1 MLRLL
6 RSVLLALVGALLVL
20 VAPGLPSSA
29 HDELLESEDEEDE
42 DDEEPSAVMLVDDDV
57 ELSEEWY
64 AEAMTL

>member
-1 MLRLL
+1 MKRNRTIGQSFEELL
-6 RSVLLALVGALLVL
+6 
-20 VAPGLPSSA
+20 
-29 HDELLESEDEEDE
+29 DELLESEDEEDE